1 MYPIGS
7 SRRRWLNQS
16 THSSVAS
23 STASQV
29 FQVLRWITS
38 ALNRPLINDDQLT
51 SYNGVPYT
59 YAADGSLASAG
70 STTYQYDALG
80 HLLAVHQAEIS
91 TFKWPRI
98 LGQPHEQ
105 GGGEDCRPQQGYA

>member
-1 MYPIGS
+1 MTQYGYDACGRLI
-7 SRRRWLNQS
+7 
-16 THSSVAS
+16 SVSVSVNGQTVA
-23 STASQV
+23 TYNA
-29 FQVLRWITS
+29 
-38 ALNRPLINDDQLT
+38 DDQLT